1 MKLGGWLVMLTAMI
15 IFLSLLGLPTGL
27 NSTLEQVGININQDT
42 AQIESADIESSSLW
56 ERIFGSGIGIL
67 VILGGAAI
75 VAIGLFARGYD
86 PSLIL
91 IPFIVFV
98 GGLYISTFWGI
109 ISYVATF
116 NQTWMTS
123 IIGLIFSTLAIG
135 FIVSCVDYF
144 GGR

>member
-1 MKLGGWLVMLTAMI
+1 MKLGGWIVMLTTMI
-15 IFLSLLGLPTGL
+15 MFLSLLGLPTGL
-27 NSTLEQVGININQDT
+27 TPILEKVGINIDSDT
-42 AQIESADIESSSLW
+42 AQIESADIESSTLW
-56 ERIFGSGIGIL
+56 NRIFGSGVGIL

-91 IPFIVFV
+91 VPFIVFV

-116 NQTWMTS
+116 HQSWMTS
-123 IIGLIFSTLAIG
+123 IIGLIFSALAVG
-135 FIVSCVDYF
+135 FIVACVDYF
-144 GGR
+144 AGR

>member
-15 IFLSLLGLPTGL
+15 MFLSLLGLPTGL
-27 NSTLEQVGININQDT
+27 NSTLEKVGINIDSDT
-42 AQIESADIESSSLW
+42 AQLESADIESSTLW
-56 ERIFGSGIGIL
+56 NKIFGSGVGIL

-91 IPFIVFV
+91 ITFIVFV

-116 NQTWMTS
+116 NQSWMTN
-123 IIGLIFSTLAIG
+123 IIGLCLNTIDVRLQKKICTRF
-135 FIVSCVDYF
+135 
-144 GGR
+144 